1 MVFRGAARS
10 IVDATRTRPSARR
23 LPIRGHAS
31 KFTAMKAFLSLFA
44 ILVLAAIPAQAQCKD
59 CGCKEKCSP
68 TCQCKHDEKP
78 KAQ

>member
-1 MVFRGAARS
+1 
-10 IVDATRTRPSARR
+10 
-23 LPIRGHAS
+23 
-31 KFTAMKAFLSLFA
+31 MKLFLSLLSL
-44 ILVLAAIPAQAQCKD
+44 LVIATVPVQAQCKD